1 MKRTMIVLALL
12 VVLLLL
18 TTISVMA
25 MSSANYQL
33 NWFTPLTTG
42 GGGPSHS
49 DTYYANFT
57 VGQTVIGAAKST
69 HYGVMLGYWYGIG
82 AWIKS
87 FLPLI
92 LR

>member
-1 MKRTMIVLALL
+1 MKRKLIVLAALAT
-12 VVLLLL
+12 LLLL
-18 TTISVMA
+18 TTITAAA
-25 MSSANYQL
+25 MHSANYAID
-33 NWFTPLTTG
+33 WFTPATSG

-57 VGQTVIGAAKST
+57 VGQSVIGASKSAN
-69 HYGVMLGYWYGIG
+69 YGGMLGYWYGIG